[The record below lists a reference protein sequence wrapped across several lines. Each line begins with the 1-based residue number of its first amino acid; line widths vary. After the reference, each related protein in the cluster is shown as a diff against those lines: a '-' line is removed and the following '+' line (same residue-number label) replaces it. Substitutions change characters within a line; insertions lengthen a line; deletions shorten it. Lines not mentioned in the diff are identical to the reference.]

1 MGNTSL
7 EGFSEGHF
15 LAENYSLENATT
27 RILQSKFFSPT
38 FNTAIF
44 DGPLRVYFSQ
54 AQEPEA
60 LKVYFS
66 LQSKVFQEKSGQ
78 EKSDQ
83 EQQAEKPLEQL
94 DESVSHIRDS
104 LPKNSTLF
112 VMIYPNKESFQ
123 QSFDQDR
130 DFAVAKMEQD
140 CVIGVQGPI
149 SDKTRDDI
157 IDYVK
162 QSFKK

>member
-15 LAENYSLENATT
+15 LAESYSLENATT
-27 RILQSKFFSPT
+27 RILQSKYFSPT

-44 DGPLRVYFSQ
+44 DGPLRVYFTQ

-66 LQSKVFQEKSGQ
+66 LQSKVFQDVSGQ
-78 EKSDQ
+78 ETTELDASTNKLN
-83 EQQAEKPLEQL
+83 EQ
-94 DESVSHIRDS
+94 VTHIRDS
-104 LPKNSTLF
+104 MPKNSTLF

-123 QSFDQDR
+123 QSFDQDT

-157 IDYVK
+157 IGYVK
-162 QSFKK
+162 ESFIK

>member
-7 EGFSEGHF
+7 AEFSEGQS

-27 RILQSKFFSPT
+27 RILQSKFFSST

-54 AQEPEA
+54 SQEPEA
-60 LKVYFS
+60 LKVYFT
-66 LQSKVFQEKSGQ
+66 LQSKFFKE
-78 EKSDQ
+78 ENID
-83 EQQAEKPLEQL
+83 
-94 DESVSHIRDS
+94 
-104 LPKNSTLF
+104 STLF
-112 VMIYPNKESFQ
+112 VMIYPNKECFQ
-123 QSFDQDR
+123 QSFDQDC
-130 DFAVAKMEQD
+130 DFAVAKLDQD

-157 IDYVK
+157 LSYVK
-162 QSFKK
+162 DNFKRN

>member
-7 EGFSEGHF
+7 GIAEEGYSEGHF
-15 LAENYSLENATT
+15 LAESYSTENATT
-27 RILQSKFFSPT
+27 RILQSRFFSPS

-44 DGPLRVYFSQ
+44 DGPLRVYFAQ

-66 LQSKVFQEKSGQ
+66 LQSKIFQE
-78 EKSDQ
+78 
-83 EQQAEKPLEQL
+83 
-94 DESVSHIRDS
+94 ESIIKATENIRDS

-123 QSFDQDR
+123 QSFDQDC
-130 DFAVAKMEQD
+130 DFAVAKIEQD

-157 IDYVK
+157 IGYVK
-162 QSFKK
+162 EKYINN

>member
-7 EGFSEGHF
+7 DRYNEDYSEGHF
-15 LAENYSLENATT
+15 LAKNYSLENATT
-27 RILQSKFFSPT
+27 RVLQSKFFSPA

-66 LQSKVFQEKSGQ
+66 LQSKVFHEKSGQ
-78 EKSDQ
+78 ESSG
-83 EQQAEKPLEQL
+83 ESLREK
-94 DESVSHIRDS
+94 

-112 VMIYPNKESFQ
+112 VMIYPNKESFE
-123 QSFDQDR
+123 QSFDQTA
-130 DFAVAKMEQD
+130 DFATANLEQD
-140 CVIGVQGPI
+140 CIIGVQGPI
-149 SDKTRDDI
+149 SDKTCDDI
-157 IDYVK
+157 LNYVK
-162 QSFKK
+162 HNFKK

>member
-7 EGFSEGHF
+7 EGFSEGQF
-15 LAENYSLENATT
+15 LAESYSLENATT

-54 AQEPEA
+54 SQEPEA

-66 LQSKVFQEKSGQ
+66 LQSKVFQETT
-78 EKSDQ
+78 ENT
-83 EQQAEKPLEQL
+83 EQQIAQ
-94 DESVSHIRDS
+94 IRDN

-112 VMIYPNKESFQ
+112 VMIYPNKESFK
-123 QSFDQDR
+123 QSFDQDA

-140 CVIGVQGPI
+140 YVIGVQGPV

-157 IDYVK
+157 IGYVK
-162 QSFKK
+162 ESFIK

>member
-7 EGFSEGHF
+7 EGFSEGQF
-15 LAENYSLENATT
+15 LAESYSLENATT
-27 RILQSKFFSPT
+27 RILQSKYFSPT

-44 DGPLRVYFSQ
+44 DGPLRVYFAQ

-66 LQSKVFQEKSGQ
+66 LQSKVFQGE
-78 EKSDQ
+78 
-83 EQQAEKPLEQL
+83 AV
-94 DESVSHIRDS
+94 DELGDRVSHIRDT

-123 QSFDQDR
+123 QSFDQDC
-130 DFAVAKMEQD
+130 DFAVANMEED
-140 CVIGVQGPI
+140 CVIGVQGPV

-157 IDYVK
+157 IGYVK
-162 QSFKK
+162 DTYRK

>member
-7 EGFSEGHF
+7 EGFSEGQF
-15 LAENYSLENATT
+15 LAESYSLENATT
-27 RILQSKFFSPT
+27 RILQSRYFSPT

-44 DGPLRVYFSQ
+44 DGPLRVYFAQ

-66 LQSKVFQEKSGQ
+66 LQSKVFQENTN
-78 EKSDQ
+78 E
-83 EQQAEKPLEQL
+83 EQAEKISEN
-94 DESVSHIRDS
+94 IRDC

-123 QSFDQDR
+123 QSFDQDC
-130 DFAVAKMEQD
+130 DFAVAQMEQD

-157 IDYVK
+157 IGYVK
-162 QSFKK
+162 ETFVKA

>member
-1 MGNTSL
+1 LGNTTL
-7 EGFSEGHF
+7 DQITEDFSEGQF
-15 LAENYSLENATT
+15 LAESYSLENATT
-27 RILQSKFFSPT
+27 RILQSRFFSST

-66 LQSKVFQEKSGQ
+66 LQTKIFQE
-78 EKSDQ
+78 E
-83 EQQAEKPLEQL
+83 AKPVE
-94 DESVSHIRDS
+94 HIRDT

-123 QSFDQDR
+123 QSFDQDC

-157 IDYVK
+157 ISFVK
-162 QSFKK
+162 EKYITV

>member
-7 EGFSEGHF
+7 EEFSEGQF

-27 RILQSKFFSPT
+27 RILQSRFFSST

-54 AQEPEA
+54 SQEPEA

-66 LQSKVFQEKSGQ
+66 LQSKFFKEENIGSLK
-78 EKSDQ
+78 E
-83 EQQAEKPLEQL
+83 
-94 DESVSHIRDS
+94 H

-112 VMIYPNKESFQ
+112 VMIYPNRECFQ
-123 QSFDQDR
+123 QSFDEEG
-130 DFAVAKMEQD
+130 DFAVAKLEHD

-157 IDYVK
+157 LNYVK
-162 QSFKK
+162 DNFKRN

>member
-7 EGFSEGHF
+7 EEFSEGQF
-15 LAENYSLENATT
+15 IAENYSLENATT
-27 RILQSKFFSPT
+27 RILQSRFFSST

-54 AQEPEA
+54 VQEPEA

-66 LQSKVFQEKSGQ
+66 LQSKFFQENDAGALR
-78 EKSDQ
+78 DQ
-83 EQQAEKPLEQL
+83 
-94 DESVSHIRDS
+94 

-123 QSFDQDR
+123 QSFDKDA
-130 DFAVAKMEQD
+130 DFAVANMEQD
-140 CVIGVQGPI
+140 YVIGVQGPI

-157 IDYVK
+157 LDYVK
-162 QSFKK
+162 ENFKK

>member
-15 LAENYSLENATT
+15 LAESYSLENATT
-27 RILQSKFFSPT
+27 RILQSKYFTPT

-44 DGPLRVYFSQ
+44 DGPLRVYFAQ

-66 LQSKVFQEKSGQ
+66 LQSKVFQEDSTDKNTEELGAQ
-78 EKSDQ
+78 VTQ
-83 EQQAEKPLEQL
+83 
-94 DESVSHIRDS
+94 IRDN

-123 QSFDQDR
+123 QSFDQDS

-157 IDYVK
+157 IGYVK
-162 QSFKK
+162 ETYIK

>member
-1 MGNTSL
+1 LGNTTL
-7 EGFSEGHF
+7 DNRNDDGFSEGHF
-15 LAENYSLENATT
+15 LAESYTLENATT
-27 RILQSKFFSPT
+27 RILQSRYFSSA

-54 AQEPEA
+54 VQEPEA

-66 LQSKVFQEKSGQ
+66 LQSKVFQEENGNKI
-78 EKSDQ
+78 EN
-83 EQQAEKPLEQL
+83 
-94 DESVSHIRDS
+94 IRDA

-123 QSFDQDR
+123 QSFDQDC
-130 DFAVAKMEQD
+130 DFAVAKIEQD

-149 SDKTRDDI
+149 SDKTRDEI
-157 IDYVK
+157 ITFVREKYI
-162 QSFKK
+162 SN

>member
-7 EGFSEGHF
+7 EGFSEGQF
-15 LAENYSLENATT
+15 LAESYSLENATT
-27 RILQSKFFSPT
+27 RILQSKYFSPT

-44 DGPLRVYFSQ
+44 DGPLRVYFAQ

-66 LQSKVFQEKSGQ
+66 LQSKVFQG
-78 EKSDQ
+78 
-83 EQQAEKPLEQL
+83 
-94 DESVSHIRDS
+94 DEVDELGDKVSHIRDT

-123 QSFDQDR
+123 QSFDQDC
-130 DFAVAKMEQD
+130 DFAVANMDED
-140 CVIGVQGPI
+140 CVIGVQGPV
-149 SDKTRDDI
+149 SDKTRDEI
-157 IDYVK
+157 IGYVK
-162 QSFKK
+162 DTYRK

>member
-1 MGNTSL
+1 LGNTALDKLGDS
-7 EGFSEGHF
+7 EKGFSEGQF
-15 LAENYSLENATT
+15 LAESYSLENATT
-27 RILQSKFFSPT
+27 RILQSRFFSST

-66 LQSKVFQEKSGQ
+66 LQSKIFQEDPL
-78 EKSDQ
+78 KSDKKT
-83 EQQAEKPLEQL
+83 EN
-94 DESVSHIRDS
+94 IRDA

-123 QSFDQDR
+123 QSFDQDC
-130 DFAVAKMEQD
+130 DFAVAKMETD
-140 CVIGVQGPI
+140 CVIGVQGPV

-157 IDYVK
+157 ISYVK
-162 QSFKK
+162 EKYITV